1 MTPTLRALL
10 RTTTAL
16 LLLPATALAQAQ
28 DVTVLPTIDVQ
39 AQRGQATAP
48 VQGIVA
54 ESALGATKTDTPL
67 IETPQAV
74 TVITR
79 DRIEAQAAR
88 SVEEAVRYTPGMTTG
103 LSGYDPRFDAFRLR
117 GFDARASQYL
127 NGLRLMR
134 TLGPTSTELYGLE
147 RIEIVRG
154 PSSVLYGQSV
164 PGGLINMV
172 SKRPTETAFGEVNL
186 SAGTDSRL
194 QAGFDLGGPLGEG
207 SAFSYRLTGLVRNA
221 DTGVDNVP
229 DDRYFIAPALTWRP
243 DNDTRVTLLSSY
255 QYDQG
260 GSPIGL
266 PATGTLYTASGRI
279 PVSRYLGEDSY
290 NRSDVLAVTFG
301 WDIERRL
308 DAIFTFR
315 QNARYTYN
323 RVAYET
329 MYGRSLSGATLSRG
343 ALVQRERSET
353 LNLDNGLQA
362 DFTTGAVTHKLLAG
376 ADARQFWGTYASY
389 FGTAPAINIFNPV
402 YGAAVADPRRSWL
415 SAVDRSDNLGQLGL
429 YLQDQLRWR
438 NWILVAGLRHD
449 WASTEQNS
457 YLTRTRTDQ
466 DQSATTGRIAL
477 MYAAENGL
485 SPYVSYS
492 TSFDPVIGTNG
503 LTGEAFRPTE
513 GEQYE
518 IGLKYQPPGRQSF
531 LSAALFDL
539 TQSNVTTRTT
549 NSAGASVQVQTGEV
563 NVKGLEVEALA
574 ELGGGWQLIG
584 AYTYMLGEITQD
596 SAVASGRTTTGNE
609 GNRPALVPEHMAS
622 LFARYR
628 FAEDSPLA
636 GLSLGG
642 GLRYMGNFYGDNA
655 NTYRMPAVT
664 LADATI
670 GYDWRNY
677 RLAVNASN
685 IADTRYVASCSSAY
699 YCYYGTGRTVIANLS
714 YRW

>member
-1 MTPTLRALL
+1 MTPTFRALL
-10 RTTTAL
+10 RATAAI
-16 LLLPATALAQAQ
+16 LLLPAAALAQQ
-28 DVTVLPTIDVQ
+28 VDTVLPTIDVQ
-39 AQRGQATAP
+39 GQRAGATAP
-48 VQGIVA
+48 AQGIVA

-67 IETPQAV
+67 IETPQSIS
-74 TVITR
+74 VITR

-88 SVEEAVRYTPGMTTG
+88 SVEEAVRYTPGLVTG
-103 LSGYDPRFDAFRLR
+103 LSGYDPRFDSFRLR

-147 RIEIVRG
+147 RIEVVRG

-172 SKRPTETAFGEVNL
+172 SKRPTEAAFGEVNL
-186 SAGTDSRL
+186 SAGTDDRL
-194 QAGFDLGGPLGEG
+194 QTGFDLGGPLGEG
-207 SAFSYRLTGLVRNA
+207 KTFAYRLTGLVRNA
-221 DTGVDNVP
+221 DTGVDDVP
-229 DDRYFIAPALTWRP
+229 DDRYFIAPAFTWRP
-243 DNDTRVTLLSSY
+243 DEDTRITLLASY

-266 PATGTLYTASGRI
+266 PAVGTYDTSRGRI
-279 PVSRYLGEDSY
+279 PVSRYLGEDGY

-308 DAIFTFR
+308 DEVFTFR
-315 QNARYTYN
+315 QNARYAYN

-329 MYGRSLSGATLSRG
+329 MYGRSLSGTTLSRG

-362 DFTTGAVTHKLLAG
+362 DFSTGAVTHTVLAG
-376 ADARQFWGTYASY
+376 VDARQFWGTYASY
-389 FGTAPAINIFNPV
+389 FGAAPSIDIFNPV
-402 YGAAVADPRRSWL
+402 YGATVSDPRNGWL
-415 SAVDRSDNLGQLGL
+415 SAVDRSDNLGQVGV
-429 YLQDQLRWR
+429 YLQDQARWE

-449 WASTEQNS
+449 RASTEQYS
-457 YLTRTRTDQ
+457 YLTHARTDL
-466 DQSATTGRIAL
+466 DQSATTGRLAL
-477 MYAAENGL
+477 MYAAPNGL
-485 SPYVSYS
+485 SPYASYS

-518 IGLKYQPPGRQSF
+518 FGIKYQPPGRQSF
-531 LSAALFDL
+531 LSAAFFDL
-539 TQSNVTTRTT
+539 TQTNVTTRTT
-549 NSAGASVQVQTGEV
+549 NSAGGSVQVQTGEV
-563 NVKGLEVEALA
+563 NVKGLELEALA
-574 ELGGGWQLIG
+574 ELGGGWQLLG
-584 AYTYMLGEITQD
+584 AYTYMHGEITKD
-596 SAVASGRTTTGNE
+596 SAVVSGAATAGNE

-628 FAEDSPLA
+628 FAEGSPLA

-655 NTYRMPAVT
+655 NTYRMAAVT
-664 LADATI
+664 LADASV
-670 GYDWRNY
+670 GYEWRNY
-677 RLAVNASN
+677 KLTVNASN
-685 IADTRYVASCSSAY
+685 VADTRYIASCTSAY
-699 YCYYGTGRTVIANLS
+699 YCYYGTGRTVIANLA